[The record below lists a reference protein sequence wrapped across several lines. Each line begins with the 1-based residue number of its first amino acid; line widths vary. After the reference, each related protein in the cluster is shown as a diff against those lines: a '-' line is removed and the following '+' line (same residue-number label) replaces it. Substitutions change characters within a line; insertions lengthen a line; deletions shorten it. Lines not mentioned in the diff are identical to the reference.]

1 MLPPVDPAVLERNPN
16 FEVLYTDLCTRKL
29 NPDASSRDTRKQ
41 RAGDEMRRVSI
52 SFFLHHPR

>member
-52 SFFLHHPR
+52 